1 MIELGRFSRTPRLHA
16 ARREWNNL
24 WPSRSRRLRLLVLSG
39 LALGLGC
46 IALACWAGR
55 QPAVVGWVA
64 SHAILCGLVIAAVTA
79 MQSARRRELIRAAAA
94 RSWLAA
100 LPVRPVASR
109 CEALVLEDGPT
120 FIVLGILDISLLA
133 AIVIDRLL
141 GSGPL
146 PVAATGFAALGMTLN
161 AGLLLGVA
169 ASYFIPQSK
178 PIELPPGSRYVPRG
192 RSGAGSRPVTPSL
205 GALGLWP
212 VRQMFASA
220 RPKVV
225 VRTIMPA
232 LVMMPLGTFADAAMV
247 IIGIFVATSALLM
260 LTSAVWSV
268 SFRAR
273 RWLLPVP
280 LRREVLARALLFR
293 PCAVVAGLAA
303 VICWLVWV
311 LGAGLA
317 VGVFITLGAVL
328 TMSAQAGAALWASRA
343 RAVGGWR
350 GASGRPEGGGQ

>member
-1 MIELGRFSRTPRLHA
+1 
-16 ARREWNNL
+16 
-24 WPSRSRRLRLLVLSG
+24 
-39 LALGLGC
+39 
-46 IALACWAGR
+46 
-55 QPAVVGWVA
+55 VVGWVA
-64 SHAILCGLVIAAVTA
+64 AHSILCGLVIAAVTA
-79 MQSARRRELIRAAAA
+79 MQSARRRELIRVAAA
-94 RSWLAA
+94 RSWLA

-109 CEALVLEDGPT
+109 CEAFVLEDGPA
-120 FIVLGILDISLLA
+120 FVVLGLLDVSLLA
-133 AIVIDRLL
+133 AIIIDRLL
-141 GSGPL
+141 GSGPM
-146 PVAATGFAALGMTLN
+146 PAAVTAFAALGMTLN

-225 VRTIMPA
+225 ARTIMPA

-293 PCAVVAGLAA
+293 PGAVVAGLAA

-317 VGVFITLGAVL
+317 VGVFIAIGAVL
-328 TMSAQAGAALWASRA
+328 TMSAHAGAALWASRA
-343 RAVGGWR
+343 RAVGGWH